1 MFLADL
7 TMTFRKEHYSLII
20 NVIGRP
26 SHDIQE
32 RTGAFTLEFK
42 WKIMHVEISNR
53 GRIVEASFSRGKS
66 VSETFL
72 YKLVEICSKFIKYV
86 PGAEAYFAISAS
98 QS

>member
-1 MFLADL
+1 
-7 TMTFRKEHYSLII
+7 
-20 NVIGRP
+20 
-26 SHDIQE
+26 
-32 RTGAFTLEFK
+32 
-42 WKIMHVEISNR
+42 MHVEISSR